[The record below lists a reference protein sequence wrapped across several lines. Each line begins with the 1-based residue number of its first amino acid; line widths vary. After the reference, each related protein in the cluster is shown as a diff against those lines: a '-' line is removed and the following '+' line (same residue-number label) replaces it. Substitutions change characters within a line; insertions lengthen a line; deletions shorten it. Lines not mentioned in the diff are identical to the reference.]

1 MARQCDGGPRFR
13 RPEAASPLDS
23 SDEATFP
30 GPVVTPPR
38 SLAPLGI
45 TIPLGAPLPA
55 HATLLPRLAEAG
67 YQEFWTSETA
77 AFDAFTP
84 LAHAAAILPEAGFG
98 TAIAGVMTRGPALL
112 AMTAAAVCDAAPGRL
127 RLGVGAASPVIVTQ
141 WNGIPY
147 EQPVARVR
155 ESVAF
160 LRAALAGEKLPG
172 GFRLERPPV
181 TPPPILVA
189 ALRPAMLRLAGSEG
203 DGAILNWLSTSDVER
218 VVPLVHAAGPGREI
232 VARLFVCVTD
242 DPEPVRA
249 LARRFIAGYLTV
261 PGYADFHRWLGRERV
276 LAPMWE
282 AWASNDRRAAV
293 AAVPE
298 SVVDELI
305 VIGTAAE
312 VAAHVHRYVHSGVN
326 VPVLSF
332 VPLDPSREEVPDA
345 LAVAAAYRATGG
357 SGG

>member
-1 MARQCDGGPRFR
+1 LAG
-13 RPEAASPLDS
+13 LHS
-23 SDEATFP
+23 SDEAIFTRTI
-30 GPVVTPPR
+30 VT
-38 SLAPLGI
+38 PLGI

-67 YQEFWTSETA
+67 YGEFWTSETA
-77 AFDAFTP
+77 AFDAFAP
-84 LAHAAAILPEAGFG
+84 LTHAAAILPPHARLG

-112 AMTAAAVCDAAPGRL
+112 AMTAAAVADAAPGRFS
-127 RLGVGAASPVIVTQ
+127 LGVGAASPVLVTQ

-147 EQPVARVR
+147 ERPLARVR
-155 ESVAF
+155 EAVAF
-160 LRAALAGEKLPG
+160 LRGALAGEKMRN
-172 GFRLERPPV
+172 GFRLERPPAQ
-181 TPPPILVA
+181 PPPILVA

-218 VVPLVHAAGPGREI
+218 VVALVHAAGPGRTI

-242 DPEPVRA
+242 DPQQVRA
-249 LARRFIAGYLTV
+249 QARRLITGYLTV
-261 PGYADFHRWLGRERV
+261 PGYADFHRWLGRDRV

-282 AWASNDRRAAV
+282 AWASGDRRAAV

-312 VAAHVHRYVHSGVN
+312 VAAHVHRYVRSGVN

-332 VPLDPSREEVPDA
+332 VPLDPSRDELSDA
-345 LAVAAAYRATGG
+345 LAVATAYTDATPAEVG
-357 SGG
+357 